1 MSSCAA
7 SFAGSVAIVTGAG
20 RGIGL
25 TIAEAFLKAGA
36 RVAGMGRG
44 KPPWAKADFPD
55 RWLWLS
61 ADLRVERE
69 VRRAAGAVAERF
81 GRIDILVN
89 NAGIAGPTAPVARLS
104 QGSWQEVLDINLT
117 AQFLCARECLKHM
130 PRSRGGCIVNLASV
144 AGRMAYPLRAPYA
157 VSKWGLIG
165 FTVTLAQEVGRR
177 NIRVNAVSP
186 GPVEGPRME
195 NVIAE
200 RARALRISVASM
212 REQYLRPA
220 ALGRMV
226 SPSDVSSTVLFLC
239 SEAGRSIT
247 GQVIEVSA
255 GFGLCPV

>member
-1 MSSCAA
+1 MLL
-7 SFAGSVAIVTGAG
+7 GVVVLMVVGVG
-20 RGIGL
+20 
-25 TIAEAFLKAGA
+25 
-36 RVAGMGRG
+36 
-44 KPPWAKADFPD
+44 
-55 RWLWLS
+55 LWLS

-104 QGSWQEVLDINLT
+104 QRSWQEVLDINLT

-200 RARALRISVASM
+200 WLGSM
-212 REQYLRPA
+212 GQRP
-220 ALGRMV
+220 G
-226 SPSDVSSTVLFLC
+226 
-239 SEAGRSIT
+239 
-247 GQVIEVSA
+247 VSA
-255 GFGLCPV
+255 SDDALVRVADAMV